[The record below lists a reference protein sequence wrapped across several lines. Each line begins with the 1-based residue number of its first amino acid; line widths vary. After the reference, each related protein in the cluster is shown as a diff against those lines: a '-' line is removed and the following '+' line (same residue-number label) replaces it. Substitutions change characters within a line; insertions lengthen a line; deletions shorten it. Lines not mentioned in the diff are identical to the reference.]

1 VKSLTTKSITSTSHL
16 AAISV
21 PASFPSS
28 QSLVAWWYL
37 SLLAILFGT
46 QPFFQKKYVPKT
58 ICRSSVVLA
67 QEVTKVATAASL
79 LWASGGW
86 AKATASWSTQSWCV
100 HALLP
105 GCIYSLQNYC
115 TLMAYQNL
123 PPFTFN
129 VLNQTKTLSAALC
142 CYFVIGKPQSKFQ
155 VVALLLLLLSA
166 LVIERVIPITNKP
179 DTRHYSK
186 EQLFDRK
193 TYLLSGVVP
202 VLLASFLSGLAGALS
217 QRSVQSTGRNAYLFT
232 MELSVASCLFL
243 ITSLLLNSPDG
254 RTIAEKGFFHGWTP
268 TTIIP
273 VLTKALGGVVVGL
286 VTKHAGAVRKGFA
299 LIFGLLL
306 SGILQSK
313 GERVTSE
320 QVAGGILAAI
330 SLWMHSRFPYV
341 ATT

>member
-1 VKSLTTKSITSTSHL
+1 
-16 AAISV
+16 
-21 PASFPSS
+21 
-28 QSLVAWWYL
+28 
-37 SLLAILFGT
+37 
-46 QPFFQKKYVPKT
+46 
-58 ICRSSVVLA
+58 
-67 QEVTKVATAASL
+67 
-79 LWASGGW
+79 
-86 AKATASWSTQSWCV
+86 
-100 HALLP
+100 
-105 GCIYSLQNYC
+105 
-115 TLMAYQNL
+115 MAYQNL

-217 QRSVQSTGRNAYLFT
+217 QRSVQST
-232 MELSVASCLFL
+232 
-243 ITSLLLNSPDG
+243 
-254 RTIAEKGFFHGWTP
+254 EKGFFHGWTP